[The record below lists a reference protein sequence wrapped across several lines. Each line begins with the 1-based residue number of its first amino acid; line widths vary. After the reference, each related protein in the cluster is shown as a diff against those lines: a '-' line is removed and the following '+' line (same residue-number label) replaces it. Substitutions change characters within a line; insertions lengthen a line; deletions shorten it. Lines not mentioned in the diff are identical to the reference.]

1 MASGAGIHRRQIADR
16 QISPLKRYLSLLDG
30 KYIEEYFNYQP
41 RVSAPNGYGD
51 PSGVD
56 TESFRVALKNGGDLL
71 GTYIG
76 TGTQLAPILTDGVL
90 QLSLDEAAS
99 DGVEYN
105 PGITQGGATAYG
117 PMVLV
122 RGAQAPHFV
131 RAKFKVADVS
141 EVTYCAVGY
150 REEAAVAPVFDNYTD
165 LGAIRLDNGN
175 VKIETITNNAAT
187 VSFDTLQ
194 DVLDGVEFELKAVL
208 ESFGVRFFFNGKE
221 YGSKFALHSSVTR
234 VIPFIY
240 LFQEAAGAGSVISC
254 SELQA
259 GYLSD
264 VDDHRIL

>member
-1 MASGAGIHRRQIADR
+1 MSVVRRHIASEAV
-16 QISPLKRYLSLLDG
+16 SPKKLSNVLVNG
-30 KYIEEYFNYQP
+30 SYIREFFNYQP
-41 RVSAPNGYGD
+41 ISTAPSGFAP

-56 TESFRVALKNGGDLL
+56 TESFRVHLKNGGDLL

-76 TGTQLAPILTDGVL
+76 TGTQIGPLLVDGVF

-105 PGITQGGATAYG
+105 PGISQVGATCYG
-117 PMVLV
+117 PFVLV
-122 RGAQAPHFV
+122 RTAQPPHFL
-131 RAKFKVADVS
+131 RAKFKVVDVS

-150 REEAAVAPVFDNYTD
+150 REEAAVAAVFDNYTD
-165 LGAIRLDNGN
+165 LGAIRLDNGD

-194 DVLDGVEFELKAVL
+194 NVLDGVEFELKVVL
-208 ESFGVRFFFNGKE
+208 ESYGVRFFFNGKE

-234 VIPFIY
+234 VIPFIH

-254 SELQA
+254 SELEV

-264 VDDHRIL
+264 IDDHRIL